1 MPWSPPSLTA
11 TGTRQ
16 QALPSIMIEYNPK
29 AWFTFIFQ
37 FHKADTFRR
46 LLPVMVCI
54 ALYCGLIEYLE
65 IGYLHLSDVSRIRH
79 VSIVHTLLGL
89 ALSMLLVFRTNT
101 AYDRWWEA
109 RKLWGSL
116 VNSSRNLA
124 LQLAA
129 LLPDAG
135 ERAFFREAIGAFPAA
150 LMEHLRSVPP
160 NQRRN
165 LPPGLARHLE
175 GHVPNQIAAAIYAR
189 LVALGMP
196 TDRLLLLNP
205 DLRNFA
211 EVCGACERIRN
222 TPIPFSYSVF
232 LKKFIF
238 IYVMTMPVSYSVTL
252 GWLVI
257 PVVVLVFYA
266 LASLELIAEEIE
278 NPFGTDPND
287 LPLETICVTIEKS
300 VNELLPD
307 AA

>member
-1 MPWSPPSLTA
+1 
-11 TGTRQ
+11 
-16 QALPSIMIEYNPK
+16 MIQYNPK
-29 AWFTFIFQ
+29 AWFSFIFQ

-46 LLPVMVCI
+46 LLPVMACI
-54 ALYCGLIEYLE
+54 GIYCALVEQLE
-65 IGYLHLSDVSRIRH
+65 IAYFHLSDLSSIRH
-79 VSIVHTLLGL
+79 ISIVHTLLGL

-124 LQLAA
+124 LQLAV
-129 LLPDAG
+129 LLPEPG
-135 ERAFFREAIGAFPAA
+135 ERAFFRVALGYFPVA
-150 LMEHLRSVPP
+150 LKNHLRGVPAQP
-160 NQRRN
+160 V
-165 LPPGLARHLE
+165 PGAAAGLTLNPA
-175 GHVPNQIAAAIYAR
+175 GHVPNQVALAILDR
-189 LVALGMP
+189 LVRGGMS
-196 TDRLLLLNP
+196 TDRLLLMNA

-238 IYVMTMPVSYSVTL
+238 IYVMTMPISYSVTL
-252 GWLVI
+252 GWLVV

-278 NPFGTDPND
+278 NPFGMDAND
-287 LPLETICVTIEKS
+287 LPLEDLCAAIERS
-300 VNELLPD
+300 VNEILAD
-307 AA
+307 Q

>member
-1 MPWSPPSLTA
+1 
-11 TGTRQ
+11 
-16 QALPSIMIEYNPK
+16 MIQYNPK
-29 AWFTFIFQ
+29 AWFSFIFQ

-46 LLPVMVCI
+46 LLPVMACI
-54 ALYCGLIEYLE
+54 GIYCALVEQLE
-65 IGYLHLSDVSRIRH
+65 IAYFHLSDLSSIRH
-79 VSIVHTLLGL
+79 ISIVHTLLGL

-124 LQLAA
+124 LQLAV
-129 LLPDAG
+129 LLPEPG
-135 ERAFFREAIGAFPAA
+135 ERAFFRVALGYFPVALKNHLRGVPAQPVPGPAA
-150 LMEHLRSVPP
+150 
-160 NQRRN
+160 
-165 LPPGLARHLE
+165 GLTLNPA
-175 GHVPNQIAAAIYAR
+175 GHVPNQVALAILDR
-189 LVALGMP
+189 LVRGGMS
-196 TDRLLLLNP
+196 TDRLLLMNA

-238 IYVMTMPVSYSVTL
+238 IYVMTMPISYSVTL
-252 GWLVI
+252 GWLVV

-278 NPFGTDPND
+278 NPFGMDAND
-287 LPLETICVTIEKS
+287 LPLEDLCAAIERS
-300 VNELLPD
+300 VNEILAD
-307 AA
+307 Q